1 MLEKTISIQW
11 NDATKTP
18 PPFGRYLLMVTG
30 RFADPARR
38 AQTNRMLIARLV
50 QESPND
56 EGARSEYKSWLA
68 GEDDFG
74 AYQFYL
80 QPAEKAW
87 MGKIDVELHGDS
99 DFCDLY
105 SDAISH
111 WAECSDLPPL
121 AGGEV
126 AA

>member
-1 MLEKTISIQW
+1 MPETKTAIEWI
-11 NDATKTP
+11 DATETP
-18 PPFGRYLLMVTG
+18 PPFGRYLLVVTG

-38 AQTNRMLIARLV
+38 AQTHRMLIARLV

-56 EGARSEYKSWLA
+56 EAARSEYKSWLA

-87 MGKIDVELHGDS
+87 MGKIDVGLQGDS

-111 WAECSDLPPL
+111 WAECPAMPPL
-121 AGGEV
+121 AGKEV